1 MNPKTLPFFHKHLV
15 LSALTL
21 AISSLLLTACGDK
34 TSADN
39 TLKTAA
45 TTPSL
50 ELSPADIF
58 TVTESTLQAGVT
70 ITGQLDAFNHTTVQA
85 QVASNV
91 TKVLVREGE
100 SVKVGQVLVLLATQD
115 LSSRLRQAD
124 AALASAKAE
133 AILANAVQERN
144 AKLYKDHYVSDI
156 EYKRGVAEA
165 SARAENVKAQESLVA
180 IARKAL
186 NDAVVNAPMSGIIA
200 KRYVQAGQTV
210 AMSAPLVDIVDLK
223 ELELTAII
231 PAEHVAALAVGQ
243 SVIFTV
249 QGFSESFTG
258 KVSRVNPMAE
268 AGTRAVTFYAK
279 VPNPQLTLKAGLFVQ
294 GRLAVSAAETGLT
307 IPNTAI
313 RYDEQKQPYVWT
325 LVQQKLAKQILTLGT
340 VDNARNQTLVKTGLQ
355 AGDVVVLAHLT
366 AQVANMPIKM
376 AE

>member
-1 MNPKTLPFFHKHLV
+1 MNPKTLSV
-15 LSALTL
+15 LTL
-21 AISSLLLTACGDK
+21 AIAAFSLTACGEK
-34 TSADN
+34 KAEISAP
-39 TLKTAA
+39 KAA
-45 TTPSL
+45 AVAPSL
-50 ELSPADIF
+50 ELSAEDVV
-58 TVTESTLQAGVT
+58 TVAESTLQAGVT

-85 QVASNV
+85 QVGSNV
-91 TKVLVREGE
+91 AKVLVREGE
-100 SVKVGQVLVLLATQD
+100 SVKTGQVLVLLATQD
-115 LSSRLRQAD
+115 LSSRLRQAE

-133 AILANAVQERN
+133 AILAKAVQERN
-144 AKLYKDHYVSDI
+144 ELLYKEHYVSDI
-156 EYKRGVAEA
+156 DYKRGVAEA
-165 SARAENVKAQESLVA
+165 LARAENVKAQESLVA

-186 NDAVVNAPMSGIIA
+186 NDAVVNSPMNGIVA

-210 AMSAPLVDIVDLK
+210 AMNAPLFDIVDLT

-231 PAEHVAALAVGQ
+231 PAEQVAALKVGQ

-249 QGFSESFTG
+249 QGFSQSFTG
-258 KVSRVNPMAE
+258 KVSRINPIAE

-294 GRLAVSAAETGLT
+294 GRLAVSDSETGLV

-325 LVQQKLAKQILTLGT
+325 LVQQKLVKQVITLGT
-340 VDNARNQTLVKTGLQ
+340 VDNTRNQTLIKTGLK
-355 AGDVVVLAHLT
+355 AGDVVVLAQLT